1 MSKVVNKLLR
11 RLGYIKVDIAKRK
24 VKSYKVKY
32 EDALDQVTLLEMEM
46 SRKQEE
52 YNILASNN
60 AALQKK
66 LMLAE
71 AIMRECKVD
80 GGRK

>member
-1 MSKVVNKLLR
+1 MSKVVNRLLR

-46 SRKQEE
+46 SRQQEE
-52 YNILASNN
+52 YSILASSN
-60 AALQKK
+60 AALHKK